1 MGNTF
6 VNYHKNRS
14 TNEDQ
19 GQVMT
24 SIIDK
29 FLTFLK
35 TSPSPFHAV
44 DNVLKELTAV
54 GYVRLREN
62 DPRWAIK
69 RGGKYLL
76 TRNGSSLIAF
86 VVGEQFVIIFSLY
99 C

>member
-6 VNYHKNRS
+6 VNYHKNHS
-14 TNEDQ
+14 NNEDQ
-19 GQVMT
+19 EQIMT

-54 GYVRLREN
+54 GYERLREN
-62 DPRWAIK
+62 DPDGPLREVA
-69 RGGKYLL
+69 
-76 TRNGSSLIAF
+76 S
-86 VVGEQFVIIFSLY
+86 IFSPGMVRP
-99 C
+99 